1 MAYVMAAVPQASVA
15 VAATGLG
22 DVPHMIAY
30 LSELFTLKP
39 GGSSTPVHRLAWGR
53 SSVATS
59 CAVVWTRWAK

>member
-39 GGSSTPVHRLAWGR
+39 GGLIYTGTPAGVGPSQRGDVMCGGMTRLA
-53 SSVATS
+53 
-59 CAVVWTRWAK
+59 K